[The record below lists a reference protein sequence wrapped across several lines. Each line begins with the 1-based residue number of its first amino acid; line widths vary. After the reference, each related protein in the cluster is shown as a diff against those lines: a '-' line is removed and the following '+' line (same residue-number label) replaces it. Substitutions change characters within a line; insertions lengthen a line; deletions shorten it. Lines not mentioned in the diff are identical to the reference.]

1 MPVPAY
7 LSVTGEHQG
16 LITAGNFTEASVGN
30 IYQEGHEDECLV
42 EAFAHTI
49 MLPRDPQ
56 SGQPSGQRV
65 HKALKI
71 TKVIDKSSPL
81 LFRALTAGE
90 RLPKV
95 EMKFYRTSAAGTMEH
110 YFTIALED
118 AIIVDITSYMPN
130 CQDPSQEHFTH
141 LEDVSFTYRKI
152 IKTHEIASTSESDDW
167 RAMSTQA

>member
-1 MPVPAY
+1 MKTNA
-7 LSVTGEHQG
+7 LSRRSPTPSCHPYIPSCLQKLVHGCI
-16 LITAGNFTEASVGN
+16 LNSRITWF
-30 IYQEGHEDECLV
+30 
-42 EAFAHTI
+42 FAHTI